1 MAGKP
6 CPIVPRRHVLGVTNQ
21 IALFALA
28 TLFGGM
34 IFFAAIMAPLVFTR
48 LPGAEAGRFI
58 RAVFPVYYLYVLILA
73 VAATLAIPPSIPS
86 AAMALVAILTVGLRQ
101 WLMPRINR
109 LSDAAQAGDQAAKTR
124 FDFAHR
130 ASVAVNFVQI
140 LVCGAVLAQ
149 YGLMH

>member
-1 MAGKP
+1 M
-6 CPIVPRRHVLGVTNQ
+6 TNQ

-58 RAVFPVYYLYVLILA
+58 RAVFPIYYLYVLILA
-73 VAATLAIPPSIPS
+73 AAAALAIPPSVAS
-86 AAMALVAILTVGLRQ
+86 AAMAVVALLTVGLRQ

-109 LSDAAQAGDQAAKTR
+109 LSDAAQAGNQAAKGR
-124 FDFAHR
+124 FDWAHR
-130 ASVAVNFVQI
+130 TSVAVNFAQI
-140 LVCGAVLAQ
+140 LICGAVLAQ
-149 YGLMH
+149 YAL